1 MWQHHSMDTN
11 PTPSNTNHVHLG
23 GPDARARGIAAIRA
37 MFFPTK
43 EPHTPKVKPLV
54 GTPTEH
60 RPNARRR
67 AIRQLAIERR
77 TTPKRIGRLVDRNP
91 RSGLGRELTRRLEQ
105 AAG

>member
-1 MWQHHSMDTN
+1 MDTTN
-11 PTPSNTNHVHLG
+11 YLPEFDDALPEPTSSPS
-23 GPDARARGIAAIRA
+23 PDKPLRGLAAIRA

-43 EPHTPKVKPLV
+43 EDRTLKVKPLV

-77 TTPKRIGRLVDRNP
+77 TTPKRIGRQVDRNP
-91 RSGLGRELTRRLEQ
+91 RNGLGRELTRRLEQ